1 MSPVRYFMDN
11 NNFENRRNCVQKIRN
26 DWTALREA
34 LKSKQLYYYETEKAL
49 QYSFL
54 KVFDSHLE
62 LSGCQRE
69 VNMTFMQLR
78 NFTLGRAAIL
88 RSGETA
94 TLNRFIPDKQYIN
107 SPNRFSPEGIEWL
120 YLAIG
125 TDEAAV
131 VETTKAE
138 IRAAAG
144 DRFSYCPFKLS
155 DSINYRK
162 VIDLTVADNSTYEQL
177 DELVDTTTHEL
188 FVSAT
193 VAEALDQKAQYI
205 KNKGF
210 DDQYYKQ
217 LIVDYLNKWGKG
229 RKNDFE
235 KLLFDKLPDSLT
247 AEQKNTKIRNLLSSL
262 RIHGVIETDSE
273 NHQRSNWVLTK
284 NRV

>member
-94 TLNRFIPDKQYIN
+94 TLNRFIPDRQYIN

-188 FVSAT
+188 SCRARSA
-193 VAEALDQKAQYI
+193 V
-205 KNKGF
+205 
-210 DDQYYKQ
+210 
-217 LIVDYLNKWGKG
+217 
-229 RKNDFE
+229 RKDLE
-235 KLLFDKLPDSLT
+235 KLLINTYCKLLSDYIFEPVESVDGDIMYAPFQTSLDKGTQRKTTENELPSLT
-247 AEQKNTKIRNLLSSL
+247 QCTA
-262 RIHGVIETDSE
+262 
-273 NHQRSNWVLTK
+273 
-284 NRV
+284 

>member
-94 TLNRFIPDKQYIN
+94 TLNRFIPDRQYIN
-107 SPNRFSPEGIEWL
+107 SPNRFSPEGI
-120 YLAIG
+120 
-125 TDEAAV
+125 D
-131 VETTKAE
+131 KAE

-188 FVSAT
+188 SCRARSA
-193 VAEALDQKAQYI
+193 V
-205 KNKGF
+205 
-210 DDQYYKQ
+210 
-217 LIVDYLNKWGKG
+217 
-229 RKNDFE
+229 RKDLE
-235 KLLFDKLPDSLT
+235 KLLINTYCKLLSDYIFEPVESVDGDIMYAPFQTMAQYFKRKGYIGIIYKSTRYSGGKNLVLFDKNYAQPIGP
-247 AEQKNTKIRNLLSSL
+247 IREY
-262 RIHGVIETDSE
+262 II
-273 NHQRSNWVLTK
+273 
-284 NRV
+284 

>member
-94 TLNRFIPDKQYIN
+94 TLNRFIPDRQYIN

-162 VIDLTVADNSTYEQL
+162 VID
-177 DELVDTTTHEL
+177 
-188 FVSAT
+188 
-193 VAEALDQKAQYI
+193 
-205 KNKGF
+205 
-210 DDQYYKQ
+210 
-217 LIVDYLNKWGKG
+217 
-229 RKNDFE
+229 
-235 KLLFDKLPDSLT
+235 
-247 AEQKNTKIRNLLSSL
+247 
-262 RIHGVIETDSE
+262 
-273 NHQRSNWVLTK
+273 
-284 NRV
+284 

>member
-26 DWTALREA
+26 DWTELREA

-54 KVFDSHLE
+54 KVFNSHLE

-69 VNMTFMQLR
+69 VNTTFMQLR

-94 TLNRFIPDKQYIN
+94 TLNRFIPDRQYIN
-107 SPNRFSPEGIEWL
+107 SSNRFSPEGIEWL

-138 IRAAAG
+138 ICAAAG
-144 DRFSYCPFKLS
+144 DRFSYCPFELS
-155 DSINYRK
+155 NSINYRK
-162 VIDLTVADNSTYEQL
+162 VVDLTVADNSTYEQL
-177 DELVDTTTHEL
+177 DELVE
-188 FVSAT
+188 AT
-193 VAEALDQKAQYI
+193 VRNPSCRTQSAVK
-205 KNKGF
+205 KN
-210 DDQYYKQ
+210 
-217 LIVDYLNKWGKG
+217 L
-229 RKNDFE
+229 E
-235 KLLFDKLPDSLT
+235 KLLIDTYCKLLSDYIFEPVESGDGDIMYAPFQTMAQYFKKKGYIGIIYKSTRYSGGKNLVLFDKNYAQPIGP
-247 AEQKNTKIRNLLSSL
+247 IREC
-262 RIHGVIETDSE
+262 II
-273 NHQRSNWVLTK
+273 
-284 NRV
+284 